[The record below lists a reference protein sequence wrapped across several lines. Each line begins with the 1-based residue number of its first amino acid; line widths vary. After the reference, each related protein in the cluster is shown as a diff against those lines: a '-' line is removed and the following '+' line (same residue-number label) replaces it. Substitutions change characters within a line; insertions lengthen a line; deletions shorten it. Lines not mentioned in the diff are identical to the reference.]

1 MSKVILK
8 VQAQMDMFELNAE
21 DAHTFASNA
30 EPKMQISLQGKQRVP
45 ARCMRGWFWSIFS
58 IHLLM
63 LQMMVAKEIKMVN
76 DECGFSPQSRQHEM
90 SLQTI

>member
-45 ARCMRGWFWSIFS
+45 ARCMRGWFWSIFFNS
-58 IHLLM
+58 PVN
-63 LQMMVAKEIKMVN
+63 VAN
-76 DECGFSPQSRQHEM
+76 DGCQRNQDG
-90 SLQTI
+90 